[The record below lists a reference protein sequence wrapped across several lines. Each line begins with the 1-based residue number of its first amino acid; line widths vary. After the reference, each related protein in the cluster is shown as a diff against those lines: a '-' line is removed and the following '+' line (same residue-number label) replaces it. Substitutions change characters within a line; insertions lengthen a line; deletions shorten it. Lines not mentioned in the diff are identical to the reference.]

1 MERVIELISQVGG
14 IEEVPPDARI
24 YDAGFSSVRV
34 LDLLL
39 TLEEEFGVRIPDE
52 DFLAAA
58 TPRRI
63 AELIERLRQRQ
74 EA

>member
-1 MERVIELISQVGG
+1 MERIIELISQVGG
-14 IEEVPPDARI
+14 IELVPPDVRI
-24 YDAGFSSVRV
+24 YDVGFSSVRV

-39 TLEEEFGVRIPDE
+39 TLEQEFGVRIPDE
-52 DFLAAA
+52 DFITAG

-63 AELIERLRQRQ
+63 TELIERLRDKQ